1 MLAFSWVCSIRKQII
16 KGSDRLTMRTWL
28 HQFLS
33 PSPFLDESYQW
44 RLISVVIGYDSNR
57 ACNPAEVYILYKFR
71 HIAVAHSQTDE
82 CQNSRPLSSSS
93 LKTHVKSAIVI
104 LPSLLL
110 SFRIPILHFW
120 LAPSHSSCATLDLFL
135 PCLQK
140 EDDIHDWRRVSS
152 SRGSS
157 KASIN
162 GIPYATNNLLA
173 ISYNVFSLQHLQ

>member
-1 MLAFSWVCSIRKQII
+1 
-16 KGSDRLTMRTWL
+16 MRTSVTSSK
-28 HQFLS
+28 FLS

-57 ACNPAEVYILYKFR
+57 ACNQAEVGILYKFR
-71 HIAVAHSQTDE
+71 LIAVAHSQTDE

-104 LPSLLL
+104 LP

-157 KASIN
+157 KTSRN

-173 ISYNVFSLQHLQ
+173 ISYNVFSLQHLR

>member
-1 MLAFSWVCSIRKQII
+1 MIRTVLAS
-16 KGSDRLTMRTWL
+16 
-28 HQFLS
+28 
-33 PSPFLDESYQW
+33 
-44 RLISVVIGYDSNR
+44 
-57 ACNPAEVYILYKFR
+57 CNQAEVGILYKFR
-71 HIAVAHSQTDE
+71 LIAVAHSQTDE

-93 LKTHVKSAIVI
+93 PKTHVKSAIVI
-104 LPSLLL
+104 LP

-157 KASIN
+157 KTSRN
-162 GIPYATNNLLA
+162 EFLMRQTTA
-173 ISYNVFSLQHLQ
+173 ISYNVSSLQHLQLRILTQLSRVPFTTLPCDLI

>member
-1 MLAFSWVCSIRKQII
+1 MIRTVLAIEQT
-16 KGSDRLTMRTWL
+16 LA
-28 HQFLS
+28 
-33 PSPFLDESYQW
+33 Y
-44 RLISVVIGYDSNR
+44 
-57 ACNPAEVYILYKFR
+57 YKFR

-152 SRGSS
+152 SCGSS
-157 KASIN
+157 KTSRN
-162 GIPYATNNLLA
+162 GIPYATNNHLA
-173 ISYNVFSLQHLQ
+173 SIEDFYKTKQSLSLPFHMI